1 LIWVNVDVRFG
12 SYNNDSSARFPLSLL
27 KKATN
32 SNECAKVVSDPAEA
46 SKRLVVRAFRSH
58 LGAGMVRVSRLAR
71 CGRVGH
77 SSGNEEY
84 EEVLAFYPSNSRF
97 RRWSMWRTHEHIV
110 VQPTQ
115 GRTMHFTSVAGALES
130 LIPVTDEAA
139 GPDAT

>member
-1 LIWVNVDVRFG
+1 MNAPK
-12 SYNNDSSARFPLSLL
+12 SSVTLPRLPRGLSFEFSDLTL
-27 KKATN
+27 VLGW
-32 SNECAKVVSDPAEA
+32 SEFHDLRVVVELD
-46 SKRLVVRAFRSH
+46 
-58 LGAGMVRVSRLAR
+58 
-71 CGRVGH
+71 H

-130 LIPVTDEAA
+130 LNPVSDEAA

>member
-1 LIWVNVDVRFG
+1 MNAPK
-12 SYNNDSSARFPLSLL
+12 SSTTPSILPRGLSFELSDL
-27 KKATN
+27 TLVLGW
-32 SNECAKVVSDPAEA
+32 SEFHDLRVVVELD
-46 SKRLVVRAFRSH
+46 
-58 LGAGMVRVSRLAR
+58 
-71 CGRVGH
+71 H